1 MDQDI
6 EYEDQEPTEAE
17 NQSDVP
23 TEAPET
29 NIGQVDD
36 DIATD
41 ETQDDESILDNQP
54 SEIEKAQAA
63 FEKKYSK
70 QHWKMKEEE
79 RKREAAEQKIKE
91 LENRLNTQQQQQ
103 IKIPPV
109 PDPYDDN
116 FEAQMIER
124 EKAIRQAAAHDA
136 EQKFRAEQQQQLQQ
150 QAALK
155 AQQEAAEKTRKVY
168 ETAVKYGINQDEL
181 QIAENRVASFIPRT
195 HSGEMLANYILEHEQ
210 SPLVIKYL
218 GDNTMEAEKIAGMNP
233 IKAAQY
239 IDSTIVKRAQ
249 SLKPRI
255 SKAPEPVKSP
265 SGRGAPKSENRFLK
279 GVVME

>member
-124 EKAIRQAAAHDA
+124 EKAIRQAAAYDA

-168 ETAVKYGINQDEL
+168 DTAVKYGINQDEL